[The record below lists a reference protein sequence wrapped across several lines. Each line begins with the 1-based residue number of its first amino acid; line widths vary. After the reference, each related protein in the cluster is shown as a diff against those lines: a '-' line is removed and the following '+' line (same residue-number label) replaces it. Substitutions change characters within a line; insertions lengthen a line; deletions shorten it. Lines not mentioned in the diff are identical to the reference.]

1 MLACMYTACVSEQVR
16 YWTETGASG
25 FLVYRYELR
34 RRPGQGQLCSK
45 ALVFG
50 GGCAPKN
57 FTAESRKKEVRR
69 PTPLYFAHVASFRVW
84 RGKLRQ
90 CSMLQSSPTQGGTAS
105 PQALALIAFYI

>member
-1 MLACMYTACVSEQVR
+1 MHVSEQVR

-34 RRPGQGQLCSK
+34 RRAGQGELYSK

-57 FTAESRKKEVRR
+57 FTAESRKKEVCV
-69 PTPLYFAHVASFRVW
+69 PTPRHT
-84 RGKLRQ
+84 KLPGFGMTR
-90 CSMLQSSPTQGGTAS
+90 PA
-105 PQALALIAFYI
+105 ALALQSPAAEGGIAQSVRSLG